1 MQWTI
6 LAIRNLCEENL
17 ENQEVIRS
25 STKIGVMD
33 NAILKEMG
41 LTLQENENGKSIG
54 IVPLSRN
61 IN

>member
-17 ENQEVIRS
+17 ENQEVIRN

>member
-1 MQWTI
+1 MQWII

-17 ENQEVIRS
+17 ENQEVIRN

-33 NAILKEMG
+33 NTILKEMG

-54 IVPLSRN
+54 IVPLS
-61 IN
+61 

>member
-1 MQWTI
+1 MQWII

-17 ENQEVIRS
+17 ENQEIIRN

-54 IVPLSRN
+54 IVPLS
-61 IN
+61 